1 MTPHRVLRFGATARL
16 VHWSFTVLFVLLLC
30 TGAVVAIPALSEF
43 VGRRE
48 LVRRV
53 HIVAGLAMVTVPLL
67 IALVGNRAAMRADLR
82 EIDDFD
88 ADDWNFLRRRPSR
101 PGRFNG
107 GQKANAIVT
116 VTASTLL
123 LVSGYILWRWPT
135 FPRAW
140 REGALNLHQF
150 LTVLMLP
157 LVTGHVYLST
167 FHRSTRHA
175 LRGMVS
181 GWVDRDWASAHHPRW
196 DAIQAEDPPSRPGS
210 T

>member
-1 MTPHRVLRFGATARL
+1 MEARRVQRFDTTARL
-16 VHWSFTVLFVLLLC
+16 VHWSFTVLFVALLC
-30 TGAVVAIPALSEF
+30 TGAVVAIPLLSET

-53 HIVAGLAMVTVPLL
+53 HITAGLVLLSLPLL
-67 IALVGNRAAMRADLR
+67 VALVGNRAAMRADLR
-82 EIDDFD
+82 EIDNFD
-88 ADDWNFLRRRPSR
+88 AEDWRFLRRRPSR

-116 VTASTLL
+116 ATASVLL
-123 LVSGYILWRWPT
+123 LVSGVVMWRWPL

-140 REGALNLHQF
+140 RAGAINLHQF
-150 LTVLMLP
+150 LTVLMIP
-157 LVTGHVYLST
+157 LVVGHVYLSA

-175 LRGMVS
+175 LRGMIG
-181 GWVDRDWASAHHPRW
+181 GWVDREWASEHHPRW
-196 DAIQAEDPPSRPGS
+196 DAIQAEDPPSHPGS